1 MAITDAQQAKQI
13 MMKKG
18 GPVHRQQLAKKRK
31 DGKRPGYY
39 GPDAGH
45 AGEMGSQGFG
55 SNYST
60 SDVDFGGRS
69 GGSDQDFAR
78 ARSAID
84 ARAAA
89 AREKARLETIERERI
104 KREVEQI
111 NKNIEAKAKQK
122 QKLKDFAT
130 ADGFGIIE
138 EEEDKFQDF
147 FDTDLGKTGKEL
159 TDLKNFDKNNDGK
172 IGPLEGL
179 DKLRTDIAKKTLTNS
194 AAQKLGMMQ
203 KTLVP
208 SFFMSDAMRTTPP
221 GVTTKGL
228 DEILGVEGR
237 DKKTGV
243 GSMTNPFEVDYS
255 MTQYGLTGKDLTRA
269 RDQIDVAMQDTISQ
283 ADFDKVYGNNPPP
296 KDDGG
301 SSERLPIIPLIKP
314 VEDKEEEEEEP
325 FRLGLAFRADG
336 GRVGLMEGG
345 MPYEGGIMDLESGRQ
360 MYFLGKLVKKA
371 TRAVKKIVKSP
382 VGKIGLG
389 ALMFGGMGGFSGL
402 GSGGFGGFAKKFGF
416 DAIKKKIAGAG
427 IGKLAGLSIGGG
439 LLAGALAGKGY
450 EDEDGDGFDDK
461 TGFSVEEYRKRGAE
475 GKGPIAFRADGGMS
489 DVENDPQYKGWKRVF
504 EVNPEAAEMH
514 PKHREF
520 VKYYQNTERQGKE
533 EGGLMDL
540 KGMEMDFREDGGFV
554 PIGKKE
560 RADDVPAR
568 LSKNEFVMTADAVRG
583 AGDGNIDKGA
593 QKMYNL
599 MDKLEAENDQPQG
612 LDGARKMFQTSQ
624 RLEEVL

>member
-1 MAITDAQQAKQI
+1 
-13 MMKKG
+13 
-18 GPVHRQQLAKKRK
+18 
-31 DGKRPGYY
+31 
-39 GPDAGH
+39 
-45 AGEMGSQGFG
+45 
-55 SNYST
+55 
-60 SDVDFGGRS
+60 
-69 GGSDQDFAR
+69 
-78 ARSAID
+78 
-84 ARAAA
+84 
-89 AREKARLETIERERI
+89 
-104 KREVEQI
+104 
-111 NKNIEAKAKQK
+111 
-122 QKLKDFAT
+122 
-130 ADGFGIIE
+130 
-138 EEEDKFQDF
+138 
-147 FDTDLGKTGKEL
+147 
-159 TDLKNFDKNNDGK
+159 
-172 IGPLEGL
+172 
-179 DKLRTDIAKKTLTNS
+179 
-194 AAQKLGMMQ
+194 
-203 KTLVP
+203 
-208 SFFMSDAMRTTPP
+208 
-221 GVTTKGL
+221 
-228 DEILGVEGR
+228 
-237 DKKTGV
+237 
-243 GSMTNPFEVDYS
+243 
-255 MTQYGLTGKDLTRA
+255 
-269 RDQIDVAMQDTISQ
+269 MQDTISQ
-283 ADFDKVYGNNPPP
+283 DDFDRVYGNNPPP
-296 KDDGG
+296 RDDDRGQQ
-301 SSERLPIIPLIKP
+301 LPIIPLIQP
-314 VEDKEEEEEEP
+314 VEDKKEEEEEEP
-325 FRLGLAFRADG
+325 FRMGLAFRADG

-382 VGKIGLG
+382 IGKIGLG
-389 ALMFGGMGGFSGL
+389 ALAF
-402 GSGGFGGFAKKFGF
+402 KFGAPLLQGSSF
-416 DAIKKKIAGAG
+416 MKNFGFNAIKDKIAGAG

-450 EDEDGDGFDDK
+450 EDEDGDGFDDN

>member
-78 ARSAID
+78 ARAAIE
-84 ARAAA
+84 ARSKA
-89 AREKARLETIERERI
+89 AREAEE
-104 KREVEQI
+104 KRKKEEKKQKDLKTEKKI
-111 NKNIEAKAKQK
+111 QQTKTKQK

-138 EEEDKFQDF
+138 EEEDEFQDL

-159 TDLKNFDKNNDGK
+159 SDLKNFDKNNDGK

-194 AAQKLGMMQ
+194 AAQKLGMME

-208 SFFMSDAMRTTPP
+208 SFFMSDMMRTTPP

-255 MTQYGLTGKDLTRA
+255 MSQYGLTGKDLTSA